1 MRTPSDL
8 RTLYQLGI
16 SWDRAATA
24 LVRVGAPA
32 LAMATSFESGPAF
45 GAAADSCRQLREAI
59 LTNPDGPLPRAFMA
73 ATRRRWEPH
82 QLADLLEHIAT
93 TLTNLQEGS
102 LAGLLMPRPALARLG
117 EFLSDSGQE
126 ILRTVARFRPQAV
139 AS

>member
-1 MRTPSDL
+1 MRTPTDL
-8 RTLYQLGI
+8 RALYQLGI
-16 SWDRAATA
+16 SWDCAATA
-24 LVRVGAPA
+24 LVRVGSPA
-32 LAMATSFESGPAF
+32 LTVASGETGAVF
-45 GAAADSCRQLREAI
+45 GAAADSCRQLREAL

-73 ATRRRWEPH
+73 ATRRRWAPH

-93 TLTNLQEGS
+93 TLGNLQDGS
-102 LAGLLMPRPALARLG
+102 LESLLMPRPALARLG